1 MMIGDQ
7 KRWWN
12 RRVPILRIC
21 AVLGIAL
28 FGFLVWVFYGEFFQ
42 NIAWDI
48 RYHRAASFR
57 GQSLQVPWLWREEV
71 WTRYSEF
78 ELTRNHLLP
87 NRLLPIFPTSVT
99 VSYEKLTPADLQK
112 EIDGM
117 YALDAKLSHHP
128 GDFIDHDASIDSH
141 FVCTDRG
148 SGWSE
153 FEWITC
159 FSRDG
164 RWSVLMIGLKQDRS
178 DFATILR
185 GVDAMGTPSK

>member
-42 NIAWDI
+42 NIAWDL

-99 VSYEKLTPADLQK
+99 
-112 EIDGM
+112 
-117 YALDAKLSHHP
+117 
-128 GDFIDHDASIDSH
+128 
-141 FVCTDRG
+141 
-148 SGWSE
+148 
-153 FEWITC
+153 
-159 FSRDG
+159 
-164 RWSVLMIGLKQDRS
+164 
-178 DFATILR
+178 
-185 GVDAMGTPSK
+185 